1 MPIAYLPSPSTNG
14 FDLGPLHF
22 HAYGLMIALGALA
35 GWAITRRRWARTG
48 GDPDD
53 VDAIA
58 VWAVPAGLI
67 GARVYH
73 VVSDNELYR
82 GHWMNALKIWDGGL
96 GIWGGVAFG
105 VAAGYVVARRRGLDV
120 AALLDAVAPALPV
133 AQAIGRFGNYFNQEL
148 FGRPTTLPW
157 GLRIDVA
164 NRPAGYVQYATFH
177 PTFLYEALWDLGLA
191 AVLIWIVPRIA
202 PRLRPGNLFVLYIAG
217 YTLGRVWIEMLR
229 IDHANKILGLRLNVW
244 TCILVF
250 VAAVFFLIL
259 RHLLT
264 EPPQAGPA
272 ERTGSASAIPVD

>member
-1 MPIAYLPSPSTNG
+1 M
-14 FDLGPLHF
+14 
-22 HAYGLMIALGALA
+22 
-35 GWAITRRRWARTG
+35 
-48 GDPDD
+48 
-53 VDAIA
+53 
-58 VWAVPAGLI
+58 PAGLV

-82 GHWMNALKIWDGGL
+82 GHWMNAFKVWDGGL

-105 VAAGYVVARRRGLDV
+105 VAAGYVVARHRHLDV

-157 GLRIDVA
+157 GLHIDVA

-191 AVLIWIVPRIA
+191 AVLIWVVPRIV

-244 TCILVF
+244 TCIVVF
-250 VAAVFFLIL
+250 AAAVIFLIV
-259 RHLLT
+259 RHLVT
-264 EPPQAGPA
+264 EPPRPGPA
-272 ERTGSASAIPVD
+272 QLEDASETISID